1 MPALKS
7 RMRLENLAS
16 KNGITN
22 AHEKTTEALIESL
35 LSNYLLYRRE
45 LNIIARCLDIKSPS
59 KISTNE

>member
-22 AHEKTTEALIESL
+22 AHEKTAEALIESL

-59 KISTNE
+59 KISTNK

>member
-22 AHEKTTEALIESL
+22 AHEKTTETLIESL

-59 KISTNE
+59 KISTNK